1 MIGDSTTNQEGGGG
15 GTATDGTQYFMIEDT
30 DGLLHVETDEI
41 SLAGLDV
48 ATLDVD
54 VHIES
59 TSWESRDYVRI
70 WAEDTGP
77 MDDVVL
83 LEAMD
88 LDDHT
93 EDEWVHY
100 TADLSGFEGVTVK
113 FSMSSNSGAEEA
125 WIDNV
130 VVTGSGNTPGGANPA
145 ALNCEEQTTVVL
157 GMTSFEEPVRAE
169 SKSAGKYRDS
179 LCSTVDGQNS
189 VCDVPH
195 FLINNAGQNPVGHT
209 STGGEMG
216 FLSFYTPS
224 RAVYDNVIGL
234 GDGDDFGVVGDHT
247 SGFGNTGGGDAPDG
261 VQYFMCEDTDGE
273 VQITFDT
280 VVLSGVT
287 SATASVQMHIESTG
301 WESAD
306 IIQVWCEN
314 VDGRKAFL
322 FADFDMDSHVE
333 NTWFTHEDLLP
344 DDFETC
350 TMNIIVDMNS
360 GAEEV
365 WFVSPSARL

>member
-1 MIGDSTTNQEGGGG
+1 MSAVRLANPKSTISDGKPRYTQYYNGHSMEIFWAPQNWGSADGDALGVIGDSTTNQEGGGG
-15 GTATDGTQYFMIEDT
+15 GAATDGTQFFMMEDT

-59 TSWESRDYVRI
+59 TSWESRDYVRV

-100 TADLSGFEGVTVK
+100 TADLTGFEGATIK

-125 WIDNV
+125 WIDNIV
-130 VVTGSGNTPGGANPA
+130 ITGSGNTPGGESPA

-209 STGGEMG
+209 SSGGEMG

-224 RAVYDNVIGL
+224 RAVYGNVVSAAALPPGILSSLTESRAGRL
-234 GDGDDFGVVGDHT
+234 GGRRRFRRGRRPHERLRQHRRRRR
-247 SGFGNTGGGDAPDG
+247 A
-261 VQYFMCEDTDGE
+261 
-273 VQITFDT
+273 
-280 VVLSGVT
+280 
-287 SATASVQMHIESTG
+287 G
-301 WESAD
+301 WRP
-306 IIQVWCEN
+306 V
-314 VDGRKAFL
+314 
-322 FADFDMDSHVE
+322 SHVRR
-333 NTWFTHEDLLP
+333 HRRRGP
-344 DDFETC
+344 DHLRHRRAQRRHICD
-350 TMNIIVDMNS
+350 S
-360 GAEEV
+360 LGAN
-365 WFVSPSARL
+365 AH

>member
-1 MIGDSTTNQEGGGG
+1 M
-15 GTATDGTQYFMIEDT
+15 
-30 DGLLHVETDEI
+30 
-41 SLAGLDV
+41 
-48 ATLDVD
+48 
-54 VHIES
+54 
-59 TSWESRDYVRI
+59 
-70 WAEDTGP
+70 
-77 MDDVVL
+77 
-83 LEAMD
+83 
-88 LDDHT
+88 
-93 EDEWVHY
+93 
-100 TADLSGFEGVTVK
+100 
-113 FSMSSNSGAEEA
+113 
-125 WIDNV
+125 
-130 VVTGSGNTPGGANPA
+130 
-145 ALNCEEQTTVVL
+145 
-157 GMTSFEEPVRAE
+157 
-169 SKSAGKYRDS
+169 
-179 LCSTVDGQNS
+179 
-189 VCDVPH
+189 
-195 FLINNAGQNPVGHT
+195 
-209 STGGEMG
+209 
-216 FLSFYTPS
+216 
-224 RAVYDNVIGL
+224 

-261 VQYFMCEDTDGE
+261 VQYLMCEDTDGE

-365 WFVSPSARL
+365 WFVSTSASDPGLFKV